1 MSIQRKIV
9 VCIEDISAIRFV
21 CSECKKISLHTL
33 DSPPPSCQHVIAHS
47 NDPMLQLYSLLHNSK
62 THASRVFQLL
72 LEVDE

>member
-1 MSIQRKIV
+1 MAQEEFPNEYSA
-9 VCIEDISAIRFV
+9 EDSGLYRGY
-21 CSECKKISLHTL
+21 CKKISLHTL